1 MATFA
6 TVMQQP
12 LVVKQQAVTGSVLE
26 INEDFTFR
34 VLDDDGG
41 HAARGTVAKLVG
53 RRLIARVSEFMRAE
67 TCVRIDGDD
76 SLVLGEV
83 MGCWREGA
91 ITFAAIELVHALNGL
106 DELAHFQE
114 RDQKMPRPV
123 VTEIR
128 RRA

>member
-12 LVVKQQAVTGSVLE
+12 MLVKPQAATGSVLE
-26 INEDFTFR
+26 INEDFAFQ

-41 HAARGTVAKLVG
+41 HAATGTVAKLAG
-53 RRLIARVSEFMRAE
+53 RRLIAQVSEFMKAE

-83 MGCWREGA
+83 LGCWREGST
-91 ITFAAIELVHALNGL
+91 TFAAIELLQALNGL
-106 DELAHFQE
+106 NELAHFREEE
-114 RDQKMPRPV
+114 RSTPRAV